1 MIFPYYAAGDMVKY
15 HMIRLGTENSL
26 GIGSM
31 VVGGAEQHWINNHV
45 RQWQGC
51 VVWAPT
57 KHAFISIVQVLTSV
71 DYV

>member
-1 MIFPYYAAGDMVKY
+1 MIFPYDAAGDMVKY

-45 RQWQGC
+45 RHWQGC
-51 VVWAPT
+51 VVQFGSGPPQN
-57 KHAFISIVQVLTSV
+57 IPLLVLYTF
-71 DYV
+71 